1 MLQLTSEQIRQ
12 ALIRLGELALRRG
25 VTVEIVVVGGA
36 ALALGYQARESTHD
50 VDALILSPQAETV
63 RAMARAVAV
72 ELGLAEDWLNDAAK
86 GYVHGLSPL
95 EELLTTP
102 GIRVHMPSAT
112 QPSATQLLA
121 MKLSAW
127 RDDVDIADARLLLKH
142 LRARNVSRQDIWREV
157 EPYLVP
163 GRELKASY
171 AYEDLWETET

>member
-12 ALIRLGELALRRG
+12 ALIRLGELALQRG
-25 VTVEIVVVGGA
+25 ITVEIVVVGGA
-36 ALALGYQARESTHD
+36 ALALGYQARQSTHD

-102 GIRVHMPSAT
+102 GIRVQM
-112 QPSATQLLA
+112 PSATQLLA

-142 LRARNVSRQDIWREV
+142 LRARNVSKPDIWREV